1 MTKNNQEQEL
11 SSLAEI
17 MLRKE
22 LVQKDI
28 DADDEKIK
36 TLWNSLFK
44 KPDALSKSAST
55 SKRISSLMS
64 MGAGALDGA
73 ILNGKAVYEN
83 VALLKLQDAAAGLYG
98 RGLACAVVADKSV
111 DIARVYL
118 KTQVVYDG
126 LVVIQLAEM
135 SDFKHLLLLLFTRG

>member
-36 TLWNSLFK
+36 TL
-44 KPDALSKSAST
+44 SKSAST

-73 ILNGKAVYEN
+73 ILAW
-83 VALLKLQDAAAGLYG
+83 KLY
-98 RGLACAVVADKSV
+98 RK
-111 DIARVYL
+111 
-118 KTQVVYDG
+118 
-126 LVVIQLAEM
+126 
-135 SDFKHLLLLLFTRG
+135 FKRKK

>member
-44 KPDALSKSAST
+44 KPDASSKSAST

-73 ILNGKAVYEN
+73 ILAW
-83 VALLKLQDAAAGLYG
+83 KLY
-98 RGLACAVVADKSV
+98 RK
-111 DIARVYL
+111 
-118 KTQVVYDG
+118 
-126 LVVIQLAEM
+126 
-135 SDFKHLLLLLFTRG
+135 FKRKK

>member
-36 TLWNSLFK
+36 NSMELAFQ
-44 KPDALSKSAST
+44 
-55 SKRISSLMS
+55 
-64 MGAGALDGA
+64 
-73 ILNGKAVYEN
+73 KA
-83 VALLKLQDAAAGLYG
+83 
-98 RGLACAVVADKSV
+98 
-111 DIARVYL
+111 
-118 KTQVVYDG
+118 
-126 LVVIQLAEM
+126 
-135 SDFKHLLLLLFTRG
+135 

>member
-36 TLWNSLFK
+36 TLNLNTRYGLYMAEQFDMHRREKHDIAITSLQK
-44 KPDALSKSAST
+44 LNDISVQRLG
-55 SKRISSLMS
+55 RI
-64 MGAGALDGA
+64 
-73 ILNGKAVYEN
+73 VYEGII
-83 VALLKLQDAAAGLYG
+83 DSDH
-98 RGLACAVVADKSV
+98 RSE
-111 DIARVYL
+111 IA
-118 KTQVVYDG
+118 QS
-126 LVVIQLAEM
+126 IM
-135 SDFKHLLLLLFTRG
+135 LFGNEVLELI

>member
-22 LVQKDI
+22 LVRKDI

-73 ILNGKAVYEN
+73 ILAW
-83 VALLKLQDAAAGLYG
+83 KLYHKFKK
-98 RGLACAVVADKSV
+98 KS
-111 DIARVYL
+111 
-118 KTQVVYDG
+118 KQ
-126 LVVIQLAEM
+126 
-135 SDFKHLLLLLFTRG
+135 K

>member
-44 KPDALSKSAST
+44 K
-55 SKRISSLMS
+55 LMLCRS
-64 MGAGALDGA
+64 RQAQA
-73 ILNGKAVYEN
+73 NE
-83 VALLKLQDAAAGLYG
+83 
-98 RGLACAVVADKSV
+98 
-111 DIARVYL
+111 
-118 KTQVVYDG
+118 
-126 LVVIQLAEM
+126 
-135 SDFKHLLLLLFTRG
+135 